1 MGAQGVGPMGIMEV
15 DSLVVQAEEKLMSQA
30 DELVLL
36 VDSGKFEKR
45 SSLVLCPLE
54 RASTIITDDEISD
67 KARHMVEDLG
77 IHLITVGVPADES
90 SSVVHTFNG

>member
-15 DSLVVQAEEKLMSQA
+15 DSLVVQAEEKLMGQA

-36 VDSGKFEKR
+36 VDSSKFEKR

-54 RASTIITDDEISD
+54 RASTIITDHEISD
-67 KARHMVEDLG
+67 KARQIVEDLG
-77 IHLITVGVPADES
+77 IHLITVRVPADES
-90 SSVVHTFNG
+90 SAAVYAFNG

>member
-1 MGAQGVGPMGIMEV
+1 MEV
-15 DSLVVQAEEKLMSQA
+15 DNLVVQAEEKLMRQA

-36 VDSGKFEKR
+36 VDSSKFEKR

-54 RASTIITDDEISD
+54 RASIIITDDEISD
-67 KARHMVEDLG
+67 KARQMVEDLG

-90 SSVVHTFNG
+90 SSAVQAFNG